1 MAPPKF
7 GDISKSVKDLFGDDF
22 NAGKVSL
29 TLKSKASGGVNLKV
43 KGAKSNGKGDVNGS
57 LESTYTN
64 SSGVSFK
71 EVWSTKN
78 EVTTEV
84 SVKNALAKG
93 TKLVGEVSFSPKAG
107 IKGHT
112 FKADYGA
119 PAFYVDSKIVD
130 FKSLTAGGVF
140 SFQKFLVGAQSSFN
154 EKGFKGYSAAV
165 SYVDSDII
173 VSSSLNSGNSVEGS
187 IFHSP
192 LANVDAGVR
201 FSYNRGSNDTT
212 FEVAGAYKLDSTT
225 SVKAKINK
233 DLAVGL
239 AYTQT
244 LRKGVKLG
252 LSADIKA
259 AQLSEDSHS
268 LGLSLELSN

>member
-7 GDISKSVKDLFGDDF
+7 GDISKSVKDLFSDDF

-29 TLKSKASGGVNLKV
+29 TLKSKASSGVNLKV

-64 SSGVSFK
+64 ASGVSFK

-84 SVKNALAKG
+84 SMKNALAKG
-93 TKLVGEVSFSPKAG
+93 TKFVGEVSFSPKAG

-112 FKADYGA
+112 IKADYGA
-119 PAFYVDSKIVD
+119 SAFYFDSKIVD
-130 FKSLTAGGVF
+130 LKSLTAGGVF
-140 SFQKFLVGAQSSFN
+140 AHQKFLVGAQSSFN

-165 SYVDSDII
+165 SYVDSDIV

-192 LANVDAGVR
+192 MANVDAGVR

-225 SVKAKINK
+225 AVKAKISK

-259 AQLSEDSHS
+259 AKLSEDSHS